1 MRYKQEKAPC
11 TVLLILANI
20 IVFFVLTA
28 KGMTE
33 DAEFMLGHG
42 AMYVPYIINR
52 GEYYRLFTSMFMHFG
67 FDHLANNM
75 VMLLVIGWNLEGEIG
90 KIKFLI
96 IYFLS
101 GLSGNILSALWDMQT
116 GDYAVSAGASG
127 AIFGIVGAILY
138 VAIRNR
144 GRIGTITGRGILFM
158 IILSLYYGFTSGG
171 VDNFAHIGVW
181 YPVSFL
187 QCYCTGRE
195 SVNTVKVPG
204 TEETV
209 SVPPWD
215 VAILRA
221 SARPRPVP
229 SFL

>member
-101 GLSGNILSALWDMQT
+101 GLSGNILSAFWDMQT

-144 GRIGTITGRGILFM
+144 GRLGTITGRGILFM

-171 VDNFAHIGVW
+171 VDNFAHIGGL
-181 YPVSFL
+181 VSGL
-187 QCYCTGRE
+187 VLAVLLYWKRQRKYRE
-195 SVNTVKVPG
+195 SA
-204 TEETV
+204 
-209 SVPPWD
+209 WD
-215 VAILRA
+215 
-221 SARPRPVP
+221 
-229 SFL
+229 